1 MKLEN
6 IRTWILNNKLPAAI
20 ILILTLTVIGTAGF
34 VITAFTGVGM
44 SSYNTAETAD
54 FQSGLAAD
62 TKIAAERDAGTGP
75 YVEVQ
80 EADVN
85 INSES
90 IEKDIEKVRETAGRF
105 NGYIERTN
113 RREGEL
119 YNSADLTVRVPKANY
134 TEFMNAI
141 KQDFN
146 VESYSITNYRLSTQR
161 ENTKL
166 DILQETMKQYQ
177 KIRKKIKSMEVSKKK
192 LDLLLK
198 VTENELEIKEK
209 MNRYENRLSDK
220 QKKGNYATVQIS
232 LEAERK
238 VDIVPDNIGNRFKNE
253 VKEMLDS
260 VVDISISTVTGGV
273 EIFFKAIQL
282 LIYAAII
289 ALPLGA
295 AYKIGKKVYRRFN

>member
-1 MKLEN
+1 
-6 IRTWILNNKLPAAI
+6 
-20 ILILTLTVIGTAGF
+20 
-34 VITAFTGVGM
+34 M

-62 TKIAAERDAGTGP
+62 TKVAAERDAGTGS

-134 TEFMNAI
+134 TEFMNLI

-220 QKKGNYATVQIS
+220 QKKGNYATVKIS